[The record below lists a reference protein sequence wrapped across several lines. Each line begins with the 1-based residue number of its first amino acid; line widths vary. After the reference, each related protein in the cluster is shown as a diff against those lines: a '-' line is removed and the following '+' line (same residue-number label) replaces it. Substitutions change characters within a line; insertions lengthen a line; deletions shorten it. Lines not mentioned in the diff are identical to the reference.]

1 MIVITFE
8 PFFWKS
14 HNLHDRLEP
23 LLRWTYLDTTRVADI
38 VRIYHDFEGRIGD
51 VFAAAFDR
59 HQMFAYLPG
68 CEGNTGVACKL
79 DEIRDENQRIVKQ
92 RNCCID

>member
-1 MIVITFE
+1 MIAITFE

-14 HNLHDRLEP
+14 HNLHDRLES

-59 HQMFAYLPG
+59 HQMFAHLPG
-68 CEGNTGVACKL
+68 CEGNAGVACKL
-79 DEIRDENQRIVKQ
+79 DTNL
-92 RNCCID
+92 